1 MKKIILFMISV
12 LFIFSISGCGKTT
25 STNTSSNSSAVKDS
39 SAAKDKNGTNK
50 PKVTEAALK
59 TGSVKLYD
67 FGSIKVHAYA
77 THDAMGDESYL
88 LESDKALVLLESP
101 AFRDNLDEWSA
112 YIKKIGKPI
121 EGAMGAYHPNGM
133 KHYGDVTVYATQ
145 KALTNW
151 SSGGA
156 IRALNDNFI
165 KTFGDKFDGN
175 LPTDAKIIKEG
186 STVTIG
192 GIDFN
197 ILNTGD
203 DAYSVEIPQIK
214 SVYRHMMGCKSHNI
228 LTSTKHMD
236 AMIAELKEYQKKDY
250 TLVLSGHYEPESQD
264 DVSTKI
270 AYLQKTK
277 DLAGSCT
284 TKNDFINAM
293 KKAFPNYSG
302 ENYLEMT
309 AGFLYKN

>member
-39 SAAKDKNGTNK
+39 SAAKDKNETNK
-50 PKVTEAALK
+50 PKVTEVSLK
-59 TGSVKLYD
+59 TGSIKLYD

-88 LESDKALVLLESP
+88 LENDKALVLLESP

-121 EGAMGAYHPNGM
+121 EGALLAYHPNGV
-133 KHYGDVTVYATQ
+133 KYYDGVTVYATQ
-145 KALTNW
+145 NAITNW
-151 SSGGA
+151 GTGGA
-156 IRALNDNFI
+156 TRALIDNFA
-165 KTFGDKFDGN
+165 KTFGDSFDTS
-175 LPTDAKIIKEG
+175 LPSNPKVIKEG

-197 ILNTGD
+197 ILNAGD
-203 DAYSVEIPQIK
+203 TAYSVEIPQIK
-214 SVYRHMMGCKSHNI
+214 SVFRHMMGSKSHNI

-236 AMIAELKEYQKKDY
+236 AMIAELKEYQKKEY

-270 AYLQKTK
+270 AYLEKSK
-277 DLAGSCT
+277 ELAGSCT
-284 TKNDFINAM
+284 TKVDFINAM

-309 AGFLYKN
+309 AGFLYK